1 MRRTVRTIVTLLFL
15 GIVVAVGF
23 AVLYFGTSTGLISG
37 GGATY
42 TGGATKTVPY
52 FAQIGWV
59 RNTAPWPVT
68 IKSITTNAEH
78 TAKPTQVYI
87 EAKHD
92 SEKYTLGTVPPWTK
106 ISARPPYEL
115 VGGSLRYLG
124 FGLTPATGQVASFT
138 TFTVTFSGPLGLTFH
153 KTFSGPTM
161 AARAAGLP
169 STILAPDPTVD
180 GTPSLDSYIALL
192 RGVLQS
198 RKPAATAVVMGGD
211 ATTADAQK
219 FLAGQRG
226 YASKF
231 QLVATPVPKDP
242 YSDTLVFYKT
252 SPTKGALAPITV
264 TWSGFRWS
272 VKR

>member
-1 MRRTVRTIVTLLFL
+1 MRRTVRTVVTLLFL
-15 GIVVAVGF
+15 GIVILIGF
-23 AVLYFGTSTGLISG
+23 SILYLGTSTGLISG
-37 GGATY
+37 GAATY

-52 FAQIGWV
+52 YAQIGWI

-68 IKSITTNAEH
+68 IESITANAAHE
-78 TAKPTQVYI
+78 AKPTLVYI

-106 ISARPPYEL
+106 ISARPPYQL

-124 FGLTPATGQVASFT
+124 FGLTPADGHVASFT

-161 AARAAGLP
+161 AARAPGLP
-169 STILAPDPTVD
+169 PTILAPDPTVD
-180 GTPSLDSYIALL
+180 NTSLDSYVALL
-192 RGVLQS
+192 RGALAK
-198 RKPAATAVVMGGD
+198 RDPAATAVVMGGD
-211 ATTADAQK
+211 ATAADAQK
-219 FLAGQRG
+219 FLAAERG
-226 YASKF
+226 YTSKF
-231 QLVATPVPKDP
+231 TLLATPAPKDP

-252 SPTKGALAPITV
+252 SPTKGALPPITV

-272 VKR
+272 VTR